1 MTGGEMLPAERL
13 AELEGLATRLQ
24 DGVAGLRAALE
35 AQTVRATSLEREL
48 AVTEARLLVET
59 MHSAGLA
66 AQATHLLAVGPEA
79 ALAEAEGHAGQTML
93 SVVYE
98 QAFDAKGR
106 ELGVEDPARFRVG

>member
-1 MTGGEMLPAERL
+1 MLPAERL

-48 AVTEARLLVET
+48 AVTEAKLLVET

-79 ALAEAEGHAGQTML
+79 ALAEAEDHAGQTML